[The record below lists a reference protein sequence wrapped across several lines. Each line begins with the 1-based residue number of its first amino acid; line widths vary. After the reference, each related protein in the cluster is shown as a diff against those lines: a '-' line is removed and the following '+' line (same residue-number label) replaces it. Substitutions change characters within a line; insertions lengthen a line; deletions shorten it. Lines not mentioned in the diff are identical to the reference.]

1 MAIGTGQ
8 GQAYPI
14 GGGLNNDNRVGVGLP
29 SISRQTTRDVGITG
43 ITSASYSVY
52 RGEIVTVEVTVQNLG
67 NARESFPLELRDSSD
82 DSTLAEVR
90 MTLDPQQVFS
100 IGLTW
105 DTANS
110 APQAHTLYAVTTLAG
125 DQNSGNDSRTLDWSI
140 TVIQRDIQ
148 LGDEIG
154 FNVPDA
160 FFGGNLLR
168 PEIST
173 TVIQRDIRLGDDL
186 DIEVPDASFGGNLLR
201 PEISTPPSRS
211 IDLFVGGADAEYWG
225 TLTLAHIE
233 TLGMPGHGL
242 IIGVVHLEGRKS
254 SLGGFL
260 AVGDEIHH
268 VEASGAY
275 TIEAPSDAV
284 DILVAAPGYVPV
296 SIPQAQVEIGD
307 TLVLPELTLRFGDGN
322 GDGVIDILD
331 LSMAADNFGDTIKE
345 VTVP

>member
-1 MAIGTGQ
+1 MKHPGRKLKYGVAALASLSLAALLAIGTGQ

-29 SISRQTTRDVGITG
+29 SISRQDPQETW
-43 ITSASYSVY
+43 ASPASPAQAIVWY

-242 IIGVVHLEGRKS
+242 IIGVVLLEGRKS

-275 TIEAPSDAV
+275 TIEAPQRRRGH
-284 DILVAAPGYVPV
+284 PGSRSGIRASVHSP
-296 SIPQAQVEIGD
+296 SPS
-307 TLVLPELTLRFGDGN
+307 GN
-322 GDGVIDILD
+322 R
-331 LSMAADNFGDTIKE
+331 
-345 VTVP
+345 